1 MKRLRELRKELEKER
16 TKRDLLEDKITTEMD
31 TMLSE
36 ERHAIKLDHA
46 RFIRTK
52 LPLQRKYPL
61 FTTRVPVVTKRGTK
75 KKDASVI
82 ATTIFDCI
90 YMPELAGLI
99 LDKLG
104 PFELFSFS
112 RVSRATMPIVTN
124 IFVSLAPYYFTR
136 YSENRGGPVG
146 DLDEDSAMAL
156 SLVTAFSL
164 ESGATRVTLGNLLAL
179 SVHFFRKYRGYTI
192 RPVYPIENDFMN
204 WHIDYCFLEYFH
216 DTSKKNPRYDHCIR
230 LRDLNVY
237 TSLTFDKVK
246 KEVIDRWIAEH
257 EFLGTAEMKTA
268 ILCHFNYDD
277 LCRLD
282 LQPVTAF
289 FDPTIAFYINASG
302 EFEPLV
308 ATSAFARTVTRVP
321 TPLVGCVFDG
331 EPFFDLL
338 ERRLR
343 DTNGKPLFCQFV
355 AELSVYIASISL
367 LLNQ

>member
-31 TMLSE
+31 IMRSE

-82 ATTIFDCI
+82 TTTVFDCI
-90 YMPELAGLI
+90 CMPELAGLI

-104 PFELFSFS
+104 CHELFAFS
-112 RVSRATMPIVTN
+112 CVSRATMPIVTN
-124 IFVSLAPYYFTR
+124 IFVSLVPYYLTR
-136 YSENRGGPVG
+136 YSENRGGLIA

-164 ESGATRVTLGNLLAL
+164 EGGATRVTLGNLLAM
-179 SVHFFRKYRGYTI
+179 SAHFFQKYRGYDI
-192 RPVYPIENDFMN
+192 KPVYPIENDFSN
-204 WHIDYCFLEYFH
+204 WHIDYCFLEYSH
-216 DTSKKNPRYDHCIR
+216 DTSKKNPRYAQCIR
-230 LRDLNVY
+230 LCDLNVY

-246 KEVIDRWIAEH
+246 KEVIHRWVTDH
-257 EFLGTAEMKTA
+257 EFLGTAEMNSD
-268 ILCHFNYDD
+268 ILRHFNYGD

-282 LQPVTAF
+282 LQPVTGL
-289 FDPTIAFYINASG
+289 FDPTRAFYVNASG

-308 ATSAFARTVTRVP
+308 ATSAFDRTVTRVP
-321 TPLVGCVFDG
+321 TPSVGCVFNG

-343 DTNGKPLFCQFV
+343 DNKGEPLYRFTTGLN
-355 AELSVYIASISL
+355 EHIASISL